1 MSYLLIKMFNQNLF
15 KMRKLTLIAS
25 LVFVVGFAFGQ
36 SNESQVLQV
45 GAGNIATVKQIG
57 VGNDAFLQMVGDYN
71 TIYQCQTGFF
81 NTETFVIDNGD
92 FNATY
97 DGVAWTPWNS
107 KFFIKKLYDPS
118 NTQHQFGEYNHAS
131 VYLSGSDGNLVSQT
145 QGWKYLGSV
154 WGIGNVAT
162 MSFINSDGNRASQAQ
177 LFWSNTA
184 DISMSES
191 DGNIALQYQKGY
203 ANTASTSITGGSDNN
218 MTSIVQGWHGGW
230 SEHNTAT
237 VSISDYSDGNE
248 AIINQKD
255 AYNEAQVLIWDNSS
269 LNKAA
274 IYQEGQWSF
283 ANISMYSV
291 AYGNEMSICQ
301 WDQGNHYAAID
312 VFKGDLNKIYD
323 GVSFAVP
330 SVFGN
335 KVYTEVCWDPT
346 NVIHQDG
353 MSQIASISIGQ
364 NYSPMEAD
372 YNKVSIYQYGSWSYG
387 NEAYIDIW
395 DGSFNRVALYQ
406 EGEYHDATVNIWND
420 NSDDNMAFIAQHEYD
435 NDAMIQITNN
445 SEGNKTSI
453 VQGKNGNG
461 YFDAHND
468 AYIYVDQHDDG
479 VAVINQYRQSN
490 LATITLQ
497 VGAANWAAI
506 YQNSVASF
514 ADIYVTGIGNMA
526 SICQHDYGFHTASI
540 YINGNGNG
548 FNTVTPYA
556 PGSPYFVPSN
566 PGYSNGYI
574 FKVDNF
580 LCYDPTNMIRQEG
593 LKQLASMSIVGNGN
607 FASIYQKGYNCY
619 GAYNHSANLDI
630 WMGDGNLT
638 AQYQD
643 GMHNSSY
650 IDIDYANDGKALTFQ
665 VGQYNVASIYQY
677 NGQGNMAGI
686 DQFGHSH
693 QGSITQT
700 GAGNEATINQ
710 LDL

>member
-81 NTETFVIDNGD
+81 NSETFVIDNGD

-131 VYLSGSDGNLVSQT
+131 VYMSGSDGNLVSQT
-145 QGWKYLGSV
+145 QGWKYIGSV

-230 SEHNTAT
+230 SEYNNAT
-237 VSISDYSDGNE
+237 VSISDFSDGNE

-312 VFKGDLNKIYD
+312 VFKGDFNKIYD

-335 KVYTEVCWDPT
+335 KVYTEVYWDPT

-420 NSDDNMAFIAQHEYD
+420 NSDDNMAFIAQHEHD
-435 NDAMIQITNN
+435 NNAMIQITNN

-461 YFDAHND
+461 YLDAHND

-566 PGYSNGYI
+566 PGYSNGYT

-607 FASIYQKGYNCY
+607 FASIYQKGYNSY
-619 GAYNHSANLDI
+619 GAYNHYANLDI

-665 VGQYNVASIYQY
+665 IGQYNVASIYQY

-693 QGSITQT
+693 HGSITQT

-710 LDL
+710 FDY